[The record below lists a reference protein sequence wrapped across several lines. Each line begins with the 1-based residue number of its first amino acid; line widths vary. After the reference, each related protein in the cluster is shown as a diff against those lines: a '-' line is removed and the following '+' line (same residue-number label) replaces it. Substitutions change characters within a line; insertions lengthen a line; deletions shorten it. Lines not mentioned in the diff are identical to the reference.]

1 MEIRKNIPGILVSV
15 LISIIL
21 MFFLSIPGSFIA
33 GLVSYFII
41 TKISR
46 EYIERFKEGYNVFAL
61 AVFISVVVVIVLET
75 ILQMP
80 DFLSIYI
87 IENRVG
93 HAEIYEMLT
102 LLVSILIGI
111 INIPAYFLGAYL
123 GFRFIK

>member
-1 MEIRKNIPGILVSV
+1 MEIGKNIPGILVSV

-21 MFFLSIPGSFIA
+21 MFFLSIPGGFIA
-33 GLVSYFII
+33 GLISNFII
-41 TKISR
+41 TKISK
-46 EYIERFKEGYNVFAL
+46 EYLERFKEGYNLFAL
-61 AVFISVVVVIVLET
+61 AAFISVVVLIVLET

-80 DFLSIYI
+80 DFLSVYI

-123 GFRFIK
+123 GFRLIK

>member
-1 MEIRKNIPGILVSV
+1 MEIKKNIPGILVSV
-15 LISIIL
+15 LISVIL
-21 MFFLSIPGSFIA
+21 MFFLSIPGGFVA
-33 GLVSYFII
+33 GIISYFII
-41 TKISR
+41 TKISK
-46 EYIERFKEGYNVFAL
+46 EYIEKFKEGYNLFAL
-61 AVFISVVVVIVLET
+61 TAFISVATVVILEA

-80 DFLSIYI
+80 NFLSVYI